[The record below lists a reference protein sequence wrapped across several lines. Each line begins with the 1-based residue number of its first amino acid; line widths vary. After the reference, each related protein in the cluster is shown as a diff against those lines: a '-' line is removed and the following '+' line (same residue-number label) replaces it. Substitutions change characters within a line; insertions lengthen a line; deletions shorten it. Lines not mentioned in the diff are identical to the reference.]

1 MILLDAISETEPKT
15 FEDILRE
22 ISLYFDEVDFKENA
36 NFLSKLLIENVET
49 FIFRGLIRLV

>member
-1 MILLDAISETEPKT
+1 LANFAIDGILPKT

-36 NFLSKLLIENVET
+36 NFLSKLLIEKVET
-49 FIFRGLIRLV
+49 FIFRGLIRLG